1 MAVKD
6 RINMPKDSL
15 TIKITTK
22 KSSEISNEKFQAQS
36 RRNNIQ
42 KTRS

>member
-6 RINMPKDSL
+6 RIKLPRESL
-15 TIKITTK
+15 TIKITK
-22 KSSEISNEKFQAQS
+22 KLLEKNNAKVQAQS

-42 KTRS
+42 KDRS